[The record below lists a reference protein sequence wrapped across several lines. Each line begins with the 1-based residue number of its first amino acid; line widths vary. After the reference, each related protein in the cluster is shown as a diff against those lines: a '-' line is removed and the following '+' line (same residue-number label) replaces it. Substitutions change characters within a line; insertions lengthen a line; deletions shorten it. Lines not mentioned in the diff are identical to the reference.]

1 MISDSTSQL
10 IYGSE
15 FETTNNYGN
24 FGLRGNGIFFLHFCQ
39 HFTSINIIIVEGA
52 IVGVVG
58 VAAAVVV
65 GGGDDIGGLTRG
77 AIIRS
82 HGVRVPI
89 LLLLLIVVLLLLL
102 LVPYITTYICT
113 RHREIGIYT
122 RAADKKIY
130 IVWIVDSRL

>member
-1 MISDSTSQL
+1 
-10 IYGSE
+10 
-15 FETTNNYGN
+15 
-24 FGLRGNGIFFLHFCQ
+24 LHFCQ
-39 HFTSINIIIVEGA
+39 HFTSINIIIVVGA